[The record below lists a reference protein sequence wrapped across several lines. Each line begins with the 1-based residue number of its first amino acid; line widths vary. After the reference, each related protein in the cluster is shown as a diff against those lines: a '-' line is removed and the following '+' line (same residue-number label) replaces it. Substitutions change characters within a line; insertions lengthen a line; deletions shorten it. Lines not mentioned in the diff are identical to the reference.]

1 MGNKTNNKIKYNLDI
16 KQDLNN
22 TFYDEKNDFN
32 EKNLREE
39 NEGNNFYLNKN
50 NQSLF
55 QDKDLI
61 PKSYNPPFESK
72 ELNIPKLKDAIIL
85 NNEIIKNVEDEI
97 FCKKFDKLNLFDNDY
112 KKNIE
117 KIKEKKIIKNM
128 NIKECLTIISYYIKE
143 NKIEIGISNG
153 DIQKASK
160 RYNDLIKN
168 N

>member
-16 KQDLNN
+16 KQDN

-72 ELNIPKLKDAIIL
+72 ELNIPKIKDVIIL

-97 FCKKFDKLNLFDNDY
+97 FCKKFHKLNLFDNDY

-128 NIKECLTIISYYIKE
+128 NKKECLTIISYYIKE

>member
-72 ELNIPKLKDAIIL
+72 ELNIPKLKDVIIL

-97 FCKKFDKLNLFDNDY
+97 FCKKFHKLNLFDNDY

-168 N
+168 K

>member
-72 ELNIPKLKDAIIL
+72 ELNIPKIKDVIIL

-128 NIKECLTIISYYIKE
+128 NIKECLTIISYYIKRVKKIYLPLLIVVALSIISINLLHI
-143 NKIEIGISNG
+143 NK
-153 DIQKASK
+153 
-160 RYNDLIKN
+160 
-168 N
+168 

>member
-16 KQDLNN
+16 KQDN

-72 ELNIPKLKDAIIL
+72 EFNIPKLKDIIIL
-85 NNEIIKNVEDEI
+85 NNEIIK
-97 FCKKFDKLNLFDNDY
+97 
-112 KKNIE
+112 
-117 KIKEKKIIKNM
+117 
-128 NIKECLTIISYYIKE
+128 
-143 NKIEIGISNG
+143 
-153 DIQKASK
+153 
-160 RYNDLIKN
+160 
-168 N
+168 

>member
-16 KQDLNN
+16 KQDN

-72 ELNIPKLKDAIIL
+72 ELNIPKLKDVIIL

-97 FCKKFDKLNLFDNDY
+97 FCKKFHKLNLFDNDY

-128 NIKECLTIISYYIKE
+128 NKKECLTIISYYIKE